1 MASEQRDPLEMRQ
14 FGIFYPRG
22 HIVVAF
28 HNRADAEKVQGDLLT
43 GGYDRS
49 DCLLV
54 SAQDVAQAAQRN
66 LEDHT
71 GLLARLGKSDEAV
84 RTHLEAAEKGSTFLL
99 VYAPGDLDADRAMN
113 VVRRVPFEFAHRYHR
128 LAIQVLK

>member
-1 MASEQRDPLEMRQ
+1 MADAKGNPFEMTQ

-22 HIVVAF
+22 HLVVAF
-28 HNRADAEKVQGDLLT
+28 QNQEDA
-43 GGYDRS
+43 RN
-49 DCLLV
+49 
-54 SAQDVAQAAQRN
+54 AQKN

-84 RTHLEAAEKGSTFLL
+84 RTHLNAA
-99 VYAPGDLDADRAMN
+99 PDDLSAERAMT